1 MPRRKYSYDSLD
13 IPLVVAKRPKKYNV
27 IKQNYYNYIPMKGVK
42 DLEKMISHPSVQSL
56 QKRLNECYRRLN
68 KKRIAV
74 TVHKSPRSSRRRSRR
89 SRRSARS
96 KRRSRRPRSHT
107 RRLKRS
113 PSHRSRRRY

>member
-89 SRRSARS
+89 SVRS

-107 RRLKRS
+107 RRLRRS
-113 PSHRSRRRY
+113 PSRRSRRRY

>member
-1 MPRRKYSYDSLD
+1 
-13 IPLVVAKRPKKYNV
+13 
-27 IKQNYYNYIPMKGVK
+27 MKGVK
-42 DLEKMISHPSVQSL
+42 DLEKMISHPSAQSL